1 MSTITEK
8 AKKAAGT
15 GFHADFKPAAAKRQI
30 RFASSKQVQ
39 KVSESIHKEFAGAF
53 KILAK

>member
-1 MSTITEK
+1 MKTTTEK

-15 GFHADFKPAAAKRQI
+15 GFHADFKPAASKRQI
-30 RFASSKQVQ
+30 RFARAKGVQ
-39 KVSESIHKEFAGAF
+39 KHSEAINKEFIGAF

>member
-1 MSTITEK
+1 MKSTTEK

-15 GFHADFKPAAAKRQI
+15 GFRADFKPAASKRQI
-30 RFASSKQVQ
+30 RFASAKQVQ
-39 KVSESIHKEFAGAF
+39 ELSEPIHKEFAGAF